1 MPVELDAQ
9 TRMWRLAI
17 AFRMSRIL
25 GVAVELGIPEFLARH
40 PHTSAQL
47 AADTG
52 THEPS
57 LRRMLRALV
66 AMEVLAEDR
75 EGRFSLTSLGDELR
89 ADRFGPF
96 VRFMDGEVDWKVW
109 QHLDHSIKTGERAF
123 DHVLGM
129 RNWQYYASHP
139 THGAIFDAAM
149 RAMTEPV
156 ARAVASGYDFAQA
169 HTVADVGGGDGT
181 LLIAVLRQHKHL
193 RGLLVDRPD
202 VVERARGRFEDAG
215 LIGRVELAG
224 GNFFEAVPPGA
235 DVYMMKSIIHDWND
249 DEAIAIMKRCRAAT
263 ERAPL
268 LLIERMLSD
277 RIGPDDLD
285 AVLSDINMLVN
296 PGGRERTD
304 REYSDLFAHAGYR
317 LGRTIPLE
325 LGFQILEGLPAA
337 S

>member
-1 MPVELDAQ
+1 
-9 TRMWRLAI
+9 MWRLAV

-40 PHTSAQL
+40 PHTPTQL
-47 AADTG
+47 AADTN

-57 LRRMLRALV
+57 LRRMLRAMV
-66 AMEVLAEDR
+66 AMEVLAEDGD
-75 EGRFSLTSLGDELR
+75 GRFSLTPLGEELR
-89 ADRFGPF
+89 ADRLGPF
-96 VRFMDGEVDWKVW
+96 ARFMDGDLDWQSW

-123 DHVLGM
+123 DHVHGM

-139 THGAIFDAAM
+139 AHGAIFDAAM
-149 RAMTEPV
+149 RALTEPV
-156 ARAVASGYDFAQA
+156 ARSVATGYDFAQA

-181 LLIAVLRQHKHL
+181 LLIAILGHHQHL

-202 VVERARGRFEDAG
+202 VVERARGRLKEAG

-235 DVYMMKSIIHDWND
+235 DVYMMKSIVHDWSD
-249 DEAIAIMKRCRAAT
+249 DEAIAIMNRCRAAT

-268 LLIERMLSD
+268 LLIERRLSD

-304 REYSDLFAHAGYR
+304 REYSDLFGRAGYR
-317 LGRTIPLE
+317 LRRTIPLE
-325 LGFQILEGLPAA
+325 LGFQILEGLPEA